1 MNPEYYKVQFLAEM
15 APDQLPDKFF
25 IITACNPMDQKL
37 PLAEN
42 QQRNHALEKRILQ
55 AGHLCL
61 PIVGASPDFTHQEAS
76 WITNG
81 PKDQILSWAREYNQ
95 RAIFRIEMDELSI
108 VPCDHKEEQ
117 PVALGSFRARLS
129 PPPPS
134 PTNLCSKR
142 SE

>member
-81 PKDQILSWAREYNQ
+81 PKECILSWAQEYNQ
-95 RAIFRIEMDELSI
+95 RAIFRIQKDELSI
-108 VPCDHKEEQ
+108 LPCDYKEE
-117 PVALGSFRARLS
+117 PIALGSFRARLN
-129 PPPPS
+129 PNPLFT
-134 PTNLCSKR
+134 TNLRSKR